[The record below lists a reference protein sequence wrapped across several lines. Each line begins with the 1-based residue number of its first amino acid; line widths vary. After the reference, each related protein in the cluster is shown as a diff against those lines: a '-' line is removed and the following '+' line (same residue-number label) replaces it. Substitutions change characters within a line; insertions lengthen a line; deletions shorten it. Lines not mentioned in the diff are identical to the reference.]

1 MMGYVNTAQQVFQG
15 LYGVGDAFAL
25 WFGGCAVF
33 ISGGMLANSALVARL
48 GMRRICRVAVS
59 AMTGWAALFAAVLLA
74 HGGEGLP
81 LAWWLVFCCPTL
93 FLLGLT
99 FGNLSAIAL
108 RPLGHIAG
116 TAAALSASLTSA
128 VSLTVG
134 AMVGLSYDGSVTPVV
149 VGFLVAGAAAAGLM
163 AAAGND
169 ARAALKG

>member
-1 MMGYVNTAQQVFQG
+1 
-15 LYGVGDAFAL
+15 
-25 WFGGCAVF
+25 
-33 ISGGMLANSALVARL
+33 MLANSALVARL

-74 HGGEGLP
+74 RGGEGLP